1 MDDRLKAVSMRST
14 VRRVPGAHRSRYE
27 SSCPATFTS
36 RAPGSSAPPCGRIE
50 SASAARVARR
60 AAVKG
65 MPCDYGPAMA
75 TKRLRLLLRI
85 WTVIFLLGA
94 VDFFVFPYLTV
105 KILNSTARSLGMHQ
119 VTALNGGQD
128 FWLTLAVPY
137 MILVAALSWIAQR
150 GTRIQAQPVQFLLL
164 AKAAS
169 SLTSLALFLLGGFAY
184 PFLASYLAADGIV
197 VDADEFYPACRLDL
211 VEASQHPAAPTLT
224 KDVRR

>member
-1 MDDRLKAVSMRST
+1 V
-14 VRRVPGAHRSRYE
+14 
-27 SSCPATFTS
+27 
-36 RAPGSSAPPCGRIE
+36 
-50 SASAARVARR
+50 
-60 AAVKG
+60 
-65 MPCDYGPAMA
+65 
-75 TKRLRLLLRI
+75 RLRLLLRI

-119 VTALNGGQD
+119 VVALNGGQD

-150 GTRIQAQPVQFLLL
+150 GARIQAQPVQFLML

-184 PFLASYLAADGIV
+184 PFLANFV
-197 VDADEFYPACRLDL
+197 VDGAIVLITFWLYRAARSELAFPA
-211 VEASQHPAAPTLT
+211 Q
-224 KDVRR
+224 